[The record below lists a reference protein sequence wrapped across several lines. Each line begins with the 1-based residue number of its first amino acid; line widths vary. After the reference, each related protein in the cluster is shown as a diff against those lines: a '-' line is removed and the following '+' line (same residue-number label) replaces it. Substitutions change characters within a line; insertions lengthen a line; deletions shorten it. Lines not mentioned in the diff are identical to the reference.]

1 MKMIIIVSDN
11 RIINNDIIGFAE
23 TQIKSSDSTC
33 KILETLNFFNVD
45 FNNNENKFSSLAYRC
60 RNDAALLNKFDEN
73 GISSLGLKKRDFGET
88 VFTLMLVYRK
98 QSTHMQEVFQMLQYL
113 RATNSIDIITGDFNH
128 LKMS

>member
-45 FNNNENKFSSLAYRC
+45 FNNNENKFSSLAHRC

-113 RATNSIDIITGDFNH
+113 RATDSIDIITGDFNH
-128 LKMS
+128 LKIS